1 MVGEQGA
8 LSSFCLP
15 LSAPHLI
22 DVSRST
28 VYGKAPPG
36 PYRAPGEDLGE
47 TEMEGEKIEKTWDG
61 GLAVFFFACHRPA
74 ICLSALQRWYHC
86 FFCFTW
92 HMHQSHT
99 DDDDDET
106 ENESIYFFWKDP
118 RFVPV
123 PVVEDWCDKVRAEGK
138 EENKLC
144 ELWNWRGSKCQR
156 VVNKSWSLPVGR
168 WTGCCIALIPWASGN
183 TLESL

>member
-1 MVGEQGA
+1 M
-8 LSSFCLP
+8 
-15 LSAPHLI
+15 
-22 DVSRST
+22 SRSLQCM
-28 VYGKAPPG
+28 ARLHPG
-36 PYRAPGEDLGE
+36 AYRAPGEDLGE
-47 TEMEGEKIEKTWDG
+47 TEVEGKEKNRKNMRRWASCFLFLHVIG
-61 GLAVFFFACHRPA
+61 QPFVFQLYKDD
-74 ICLSALQRWYHC
+74 IIG

-99 DDDDDET
+99 DDDDET
-106 ENESIYFFWKDP
+106 QNESIYLYWKDL

-168 WTGCCIALIPWASGN
+168 WTGCCIAVILRASGN
-183 TLESL
+183 AL

>member
-47 TEMEGEKIEKTWDG
+47 TEMEGEKNRKNMRRWASCFLFLHVIGQPFVFQLYKDDII
-61 GLAVFFFACHRPA
+61 VFFVF
-74 ICLSALQRWYHC
+74 
-86 FFCFTW
+86 FTW

-106 ENESIYFFWKDP
+106 QNESIYFYWKDP
-118 RFVPV
+118 CFV

-144 ELWNWRGSKCQR
+144 ELWNWRGSKRQR
-156 VVNKSWSLPVGR
+156 VVNKSWPLPVGR

>member
-47 TEMEGEKIEKTWDG
+47 TEMEG
-61 GLAVFFFACHRPA
+61 
-74 ICLSALQRWYHC
+74 
-86 FFCFTW
+86 
-92 HMHQSHT
+92 
-99 DDDDDET
+99 
-106 ENESIYFFWKDP
+106 
-118 RFVPV
+118 
-123 PVVEDWCDKVRAEGK
+123 GK
-138 EENKLC
+138 K
-144 ELWNWRGSKCQR
+144 
-156 VVNKSWSLPVGR
+156 
-168 WTGCCIALIPWASGN
+168 
-183 TLESL
+183 